1 MNIEIINVTPAL
13 AAKWLIYNAANR
25 RLPVN
30 NVLYYARLLK
40 AGEFQT
46 THQGLSFSGTKAR
59 PKRLLDGQTRL
70 TAIRHTGISAKMV
83 VAWGCKPETYAAI
96 DGGKPRT
103 FADHHGWSVQ
113 QVAFMKSLA
122 SFASADSRKPT
133 KHVADGIMAAFG
145 DQYEQLIAAC
155 GTNRKYISKAPVRV
169 GFAIAMQK
177 NPDIAT
183 TLAGYYRQ
191 MVLSDLAGL
200 PQALVTMFSRL
211 HDAQDRP
218 SGVRGNALTIA
229 QVEKACDPQN
239 AHTRQN
245 RPSAAKQQELAQYVR
260 DIIKQASLVS

>member
-13 AAKWLIYNAANR
+13 AAKWLMYNAENR

-46 THQGLSFSGTKAR
+46 THQGLSFSGTKVR

-70 TAIRHTGISAKMV
+70 TAIRQTGISAKMV

-103 FADHHGWSVQ
+103 FGDHHGWSSQ
-113 QVAFMKSLA
+113 KVAFMKSLA

-145 DQYEQLIAAC
+145 DQYEQLMDAC
-155 GTNRKYISKAPVRV
+155 GTARKYISKAPVRV

-183 TLAGYYRQ
+183 TLAWYYRK
-191 MVLSDLAGL
+191 MVLSDLASL
-200 PQALVTMFSRL
+200 PQAMVTMFTRL
-211 HDAQDRP
+211 HDDHLRP
-218 SGVRGNALTIA
+218 GGVKGNALTIA
-229 QVEKACDPQN
+229 QIEKACDPQN

-245 RPSAAKQQELAQYVR
+245 RPSEAKQKELAQYVR
-260 DIIKQASLVS
+260 DQIKQASLVS

>member
-13 AAKWLIYNAANR
+13 AAKWLMYNAENR

-46 THQGLSFSGTKAR
+46 THQGLSFSGTKVR

-70 TAIRHTGISAKMV
+70 TAIRQTGISAKMV

-103 FADHHGWSVQ
+103 FGDHHGWSSQ
-113 QVAFMKSLA
+113 KVAFMKSLA

-145 DQYEQLIAAC
+145 DQYEQLMDAC
-155 GTNRKYISKAPVRV
+155 GTARKYISKAPVRV

-183 TLAGYYRQ
+183 TLAWYYRK
-191 MVLSDLAGL
+191 MVLSDLASL
-200 PQALVTMFSRL
+200 PQAMVTMFTRL
-211 HDAQDRP
+211 HDDHLRP
-218 SGVRGNALTIA
+218 GGVKGNALTIA
-229 QVEKACDPQN
+229 QIEKACDPQN

-245 RPSAAKQQELAQYVR
+245 RPSADKQQELAQYVR
-260 DIIKQASLVS
+260 DQIKQARLVS